1 MGVPSNA
8 LQTYQSA
15 NNAENVT
22 EIVMMISPVDT
33 PGLTLAQKTTAEATY
48 TQWPIESLSAVDGT
62 NANIEGDDA
71 TNDASTTPTLVGNY
85 CQLMDKV
92 AVVTT
97 TQNAIRKYG
106 VKNEMAKQ
114 MAKKSKE
121 LKRDMETIMFAN
133 QARVVGAAGTAQ
145 KMRSMGSW
153 LTTNVGRSTGAIA
166 GVSGSAAT
174 AATDGT
180 QRAFTETLFKGVV
193 VSCITNAD
201 DLPSVVMA
209 GPANRAN
216 LSSQLTG
223 NSTRFYELKD
233 GQLNASISV
242 YRSDYGP
249 LKLVMNRFQRERD
262 MWLINPAYFG
272 VRTLEPLQ
280 SVDLARTG
288 LTEKKQ
294 LWTNWTLQISNEAA
308 HGVLA
313 DLLTAVQ

>member
-1 MGVPSNA
+1 MGVPSNT
-8 LQTYQSA
+8 LQTYQSS

-22 EIVMMISPVDT
+22 EIVMNIDPVET
-33 PGLTLAQKTTAEATY
+33 PLLTLAKKTTAEATY
-48 TQWPIESLSAVDGT
+48 TQWPIESLSAVDT
-62 NANIEGDDA
+62 ANANIEGDDA
-71 TNDASTTPTLVGNY
+71 TVDASTTPTLVGNY
-85 CQLMDKV
+85 TQLMDKV
-92 AVVTT
+92 ASVTT
-97 TQNAIRKYG
+97 TQNAIKKYG

-121 LKRDMETIMFAN
+121 LKRDMETVMFLN

-153 LTTNVGRSTGAIA
+153 LTSNDNRGAGGA
-166 GVSGSAAT
+166 DGSATA

-180 QRAFTETLFKGVV
+180 QRNFTEALFRATVV
-193 VSCITNAD
+193 TAITNAD
-201 DLPSVVMA
+201 ELPSVVMA

-216 LSSQLTG
+216 LSSQLSG

-233 GQLNASISV
+233 GTLNASISV

-262 MWLINPAYFG
+262 MWFLNPDYFG
-272 VRTLEPLQ
+272 VRTLEPMQ
-280 SVDLARTG
+280 SIDLARTG

-294 LWTNWTLQISNEAA
+294 LWTNWTLEVSNEKA
-308 HGVLA
+308 HAVLA
-313 DLLTAVQ
+313 DLNTAVL

>member
-1 MGVPSNA
+1 MGVPTNT
-8 LQTYQSA
+8 LQTYQSS

-22 EIVMMISPVDT
+22 EIVMNIDPVDT
-33 PGLTLAQKTTAEATY
+33 PLLTLAKKTTAEATY
-48 TQWPIESLSAVDGT
+48 TQWPIESLSAVDSA

-71 TNDASTTPTLVGNY
+71 TVDASSTPTLVGNY
-85 CQLMDKV
+85 TQLMDKV
-92 AVVTT
+92 ASVTT
-97 TQNAIRKYG
+97 TQNAIKKYG

-121 LKRDMETIMFAN
+121 LKRDMETTMLLN
-133 QARVVGAAGTAQ
+133 QARVVGLAGTAQ
-145 KMRSMGSW
+145 KMRSLPSW
-153 LTTNVGRSTGAIA
+153 LTTNRTAIGAA
-166 GVSGSAAT
+166 GSATA

-180 QRAFTETLFKGVV
+180 QRAFTEALFRSTIVTA
-193 VSCITNAD
+193 ITNAD
-201 DLPSVVMA
+201 ELPSVVMA

-216 LSSQLTG
+216 LSSQLSG

-233 GQLNASISV
+233 GTLNASISV

-262 MWLINPAYFG
+262 MWFLNPDYIG
-272 VRTLEPLQ
+272 VRTLEPMQ

-294 LWTNWTLQISNEAA
+294 LWTNFTLEVSNEKA
-308 HGVLA
+308 HAVLA
-313 DLLTAVQ
+313 DLLTAVL

>member
-1 MGVPSNA
+1 MAVPTNT

-22 EIVMMISPVDT
+22 EIVMNIDPIDT
-33 PGLTLAQKTTAEATY
+33 PFLTLAKKTTAEATF
-48 TQWPIESLSAVDGT
+48 TQWPIESLSAVDAA

-71 TNDASTTPTLVGNY
+71 TVDASTTPTLVGNHT
-85 CQLMDKV
+85 QLMDKV
-92 AVVTT
+92 ASVTT
-97 TQNAIRKYG
+97 TQNAIKKYG

-121 LKRDMETIMFAN
+121 LKRDMETTMLLN
-133 QARVVGAAGTAQ
+133 QARVVGAAGVAQ
-145 KMRSMGSW
+145 RMRGMGSW
-153 LTTNVGRSTGAIA
+153 LTTSVSRGATGTN
-166 GVSGSAAT
+166 GSATT

-180 QRAFTETLFKGVV
+180 QRPFTEALFRAVV
-193 VSCITNAD
+193 VTAITNAD

-216 LSSQLTG
+216 LSTQLSG

-233 GQLNASISV
+233 GELNASISV
-242 YRSDYGP
+242 YRSDYGS

-262 MWLINPAYFG
+262 MWLLNPDYIA

-280 SVDLARTG
+280 SIDLARTG

-294 LWTNWTLQISNEAA
+294 IWTNFTLEVSNEKA
-308 HGVLA
+308 HAVLA
-313 DLLTAVQ
+313 DLNTAVI